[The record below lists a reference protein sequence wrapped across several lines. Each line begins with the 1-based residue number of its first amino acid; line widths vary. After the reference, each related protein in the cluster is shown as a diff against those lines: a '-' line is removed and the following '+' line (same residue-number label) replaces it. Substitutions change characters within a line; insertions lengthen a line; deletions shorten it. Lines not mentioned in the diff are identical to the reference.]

1 MSKLVYL
8 AGPITGLSYGGAV
21 DWREEVAK
29 QLDPSGAFSGIQ
41 ALSPMRGKA
50 YLKDYK
56 HIGGTSKDHEEFGQ
70 ALSHGKGVV
79 TRDRWDS
86 MRADVVLMNLLGSQ
100 RVSIG
105 TMIEAGWADA
115 ARVPIV
121 LVRETD
127 NVHNHAMLDQLAGF
141 IVPTLEEGVVIV
153 KALLS

>member
-21 DWREEVAK
+21 DWREDATR
-29 QLDPSGAFSGIQ
+29 QLLYAGIE

-56 HIGGTSKDHEEFGQ
+56 HIGGTSKDHENFGQ

-86 MRADVVLMNLLGSQ
+86 MRADVVLMNLLGAE

-121 LVRETD
+121 LVRED
-127 NVHNHAMLDQLAGF
+127 ANVHNHAMLDQLAGF
-141 IVPTLEEGVVIV
+141 IVPTLEEGLVIV
-153 KALLS
+153 RALLM